1 MNRAFR
7 NERSSKNERREMNRR
22 NEPKMN
28 PQNHVEMNRRNE
40 RQKNRRNEPIK
51 PTIAVKNFNKLNQT
65 NIQKGDDNM
74 NINIDRVKRIVQNG
88 TNHYIVG
95 IKLVTFETAETVLFT
110 IKKDLMIYKKD
121 IERFVVSDNTIKIG
135 LKDNATL
142 YVYYFTNKD
151 VFDEVIKELPKF
163 NVEILNL

>member
-1 MNRAFR
+1 MNNR
-7 NERSSKNERREMNRR
+7 NEL
-22 NEPKMN
+22 
-28 PQNHVEMNRRNE
+28 EMNRRNE